1 MDSYQFDRL
10 VWMIQDFIGSMTQAQ
25 MDYIKSIIAAEE
37 WQRQEEEESIDELIA
52 HESSETYRDW

>member
-10 VWMIQDFIGSMTQAQ
+10 AWMIQDFIGSMTQAQ

-37 WQRQEEEESIDELIA
+37 WQRQEEENIDELIA